1 MKLTIITI
9 VIGTLGTYTEGLI
22 KGLEDLEING

>member
-22 KGLEDLEING
+22 KGLEDCGT